1 MSWVD
6 CAKTRKKGPQSWS
19 PKHSFQSIENSE
31 NSHFHFSFLLLE
43 KIMFISS
50 TAVISVEEDFFIEIE
65 SLLLAS
71 LITVSKGWK
80 ASNGLH
86 AIRQKT
92 GDNILSQ
99 IHRNSTLGKGKAI
112 TSNSAET
119 KIVRREKT
127 TSKESSDWVVD
138 FYNQRLL
145 QWVMWNYPQPV
156 HMVTD

>member
-6 CAKTRKKGPQSWS
+6 CAKTRKKRATTLEPQTLLPVHREFW
-19 PKHSFQSIENSE
+19 E
-31 NSHFHFSFLLLE
+31 FSFSFFIYFIW

-50 TAVISVEEDFFIEIE
+50 TAVISVEEDFFVEIE
-65 SLLLAS
+65 SLLLAG
-71 LITVSKGWK
+71 LITISKGWK